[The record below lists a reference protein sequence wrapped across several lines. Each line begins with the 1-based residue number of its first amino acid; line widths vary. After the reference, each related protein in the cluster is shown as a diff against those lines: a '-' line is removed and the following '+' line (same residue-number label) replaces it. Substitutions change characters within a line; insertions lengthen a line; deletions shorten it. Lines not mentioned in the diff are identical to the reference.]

1 MSTSTGTG
9 MNLGG
14 KLLLNWT
21 AVAVGVLLG
30 IGLYRFQLGVLG
42 PTVLGTWVAISAVCG
57 YLSLLELGL
66 GAALSKSM
74 AAHRALGDQ
83 QRLAAL
89 LSTALFL
96 YMALGLLALAGGAAL
111 AAFAGPLLRL
121 PPALLAEGRRAL
133 LLLALNV
140 SASFVLCVY
149 RGVLF
154 GSGRT
159 HVIAA
164 VTIARHLL
172 YATLVVS
179 LLTRKGSLVALAGAG
194 LCADLVSGLCLYAF
208 ARAEHVPVGLG
219 RPCPAIVR
227 ELLGYSGAVVLIT
240 VGMQL
245 LRSSMLPL
253 LQRALGPEVVT
264 AYAPAERLCTL
275 FFTLVSQMGV
285 VLVPQVAAACA
296 VHPENAAIALSQAGR
311 LGMALGLPPLVVLLG
326 LGDSLLIVWLGP
338 TFSRSAIYLHVLGL
352 AMLAQLVS
360 FGMDIGAY
368 AVGGR
373 RAYGLV
379 KLAAGAVAVVA
390 IWAGLRLGGALGG
403 ALASALCIA
412 LCDAVAAPIAVCR
425 TLQLPAPAYYAGVL
439 RRAPLALALLLTEA
453 LLLRACH
460 PVGLPAT
467 LLFCAAGT
475 VVGWGITYLAYL
487 GDADRALLR
496 SRLHV
501 SAAGQPGA
509 GRRPGSKETQDA

>member
-1 MSTSTGTG
+1 

-14 KLLLNWT
+14 KLLLNWA

-30 IGLYRFQLGVLG
+30 IALYRFQLGALG

-74 AAHRALGDQ
+74 AAHRALGDRR
-83 QRLAAL
+83 RLADL
-89 LSTALFL
+89 LATALFL
-96 YMALGLLALAGGAAL
+96 YMVLGALALAGGAAL
-111 AAFAGPLLRL
+111 AALAGPLLRL
-121 PPALLAEGRRAL
+121 PPSLLHEGRRAL
-133 LLLALNV
+133 VLLSLNV

-149 RGVLF
+149 RGLLF

-172 YATLVVS
+172 YAALVVS
-179 LLTRKGSLVALAGAG
+179 LLAHKGRLAALAGAG
-194 LCADLVSGLCLYAF
+194 LCADLLAGLCLYAF
-208 ARAEHVPVGLG
+208 ARSSATDDQGPVPVGLR
-219 RPCPAIVR
+219 RPNPAIIR
-227 ELLGYSGAVVLIT
+227 ELIGYSGAVVLIT
-240 VGMQL
+240 VGIQL

-275 FFTLVSQMGV
+275 FFTLVSQIGV

-296 VHPENAAIALSQAGR
+296 VHPESAATALSQAGR

-326 LGDSLLIVWLGP
+326 LGDSLLVVWLGP
-338 TFSRSAIYLHVLGL
+338 SFARSALYLHILGL

-379 KLAAGAVAVVA
+379 KLAMGVVAIGA
-390 IWAGLRLGGALGG
+390 IWAGLRLGGAAGG
-403 ALASALCIA
+403 ALCSALCIA
-412 LCDAVAAPIAVCR
+412 LCDAVAAPIVVCR
-425 TLQLPAPAYYAGVL
+425 ALRLPAPAYYAGVL

-460 PVGLPAT
+460 PAGLPAT
-467 LLFCAAGT
+467 LLLCAAGT
-475 VVGWGITYLAYL
+475 AAGWGITYLAYL

-501 SAAGQPGA
+501 SRSGPAPAQPGA
-509 GRRPGSKETQDA
+509 GRRPGSKET